1 MEIESFQKQYNKI
14 RVTCKNTESE
24 ETVLEVPILLYK
36 GYKAWD
42 AETKE
47 EFQMLRTDLGMTGIM
62 LPADYA
68 GTIRMEFLAPL
79 WWNVSEVVSLC
90 AWIGVL
96 VYYMGKKRKRPG
108 SDGSSAPA

>member
-47 EFQMLRTDLGMTGIM
+47 EFQMLRTDLG
-62 LPADYA
+62 
-68 GTIRMEFLAPL
+68 
-79 WWNVSEVVSLC
+79 
-90 AWIGVL
+90 
-96 VYYMGKKRKRPG
+96 
-108 SDGSSAPA
+108 